1 MMHQITFIIITYD
14 NMQTLELVRMKTDV
28 ITTCGDVIIRLADFI
43 KDCFDKHNFMWIW
56 MKDEYWELMRH
67 IYCDRSEIEERRY
80 NDLCYESKWEYY
92 TYSSYMDEHPELEN
106 KDEYIKLKYRLCYLR
121 DKDLIPNV
129 I

>member
-1 MMHQITFIIITYD
+1 
-14 NMQTLELVRMKTDV
+14 V

-43 KDCFDKHNFMWIW
+43 KDCFDNHNFMWIW
-56 MKDEYWELMRH
+56 MKDEHWELMRH
-67 IYCDRSEIEERRY
+67 IYCDRAEIEERRY

-92 TYSSYMDEHPELEN
+92 TIYSFTEQYPEYED
-106 KDEYIKLKYRLCYLR
+106 KEYDMLVAWLRYLA